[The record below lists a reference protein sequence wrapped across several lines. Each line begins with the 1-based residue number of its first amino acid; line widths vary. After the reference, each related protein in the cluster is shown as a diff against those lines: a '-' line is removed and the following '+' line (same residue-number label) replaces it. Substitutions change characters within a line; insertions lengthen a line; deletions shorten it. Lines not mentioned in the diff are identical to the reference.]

1 VYVFFFHSC
10 VVLLTNDIQQLKET
24 YFIVD
29 ALKQVSGFKW
39 DEENGADINSDTLP
53 VSNAY
58 IEVCA
63 LSILHYSLTIIS
75 TQRYPKAAC
84 FKTKGWPH
92 YFSMQMMMPSSV
104 RTRGANM
111 FHPLQDNPENDEQE
125 EDGKAEGER

>member
-1 VYVFFFHSC
+1 
-10 VVLLTNDIQQLKET
+10 
-24 YFIVD
+24 
-29 ALKQVSGFKW
+29 LKQVSGFKW

-53 VSNAY
+53 VWNTY

-63 LSILHYSLTIIS
+63 LSILYYSLTIIS
-75 TQRYPKAAC
+75 TQRYPKAVH

-104 RTRGANM
+104 HTRGANV

-125 EDGKAEGER
+125 EDGKCKGKWPST